1 MQNLILNLNFIKSIK
16 VFNYNSIFFGKFIKY
31 GIKYSIYIF
40 SQLHTF

>member
-16 VFNYNSIFFGKFIKY
+16 VFNYNNIFFAKLIKY

-40 SQLHTF
+40 